1 MGLISTAADNTA
13 ASGVQAGTAVGTAA
27 YSLTGWSY
35 SDIAAIVSIV
45 VSIVFLWGA
54 LPRWW
59 RTTYALYL
67 GLFKHDWNLWDA
79 LGDRPAK
86 GD

>member
-1 MGLISTAADNTA
+1 MGIVVDAADNA
-13 ASGVQAGTAVGTAA
+13 ASSVKAATVVGTAA

-35 SDIAAIVSIV
+35 SDIAAVVSIV
-45 VSIVFLWGA
+45 VSVVFLWGA
-54 LPRWW
+54 LPRAW

>member
-59 RTTYALYL
+59 RTTYAL
-67 GLFKHDWNLWDA
+67 WRCCINLLLATLNRHATD
-79 LGDRPAK
+79 L
-86 GD
+86 